1 MQMVY
6 NQAGIAIEHHKYSP
20 TTGSPKNNLAS
31 GDMFQ
36 TILNSNLPPEEKT
49 QERLAQEGFTIHLG
63 GGGTTAHIL
72 VNATYHL
79 LANKD
84 TALAKLKRELA
95 TAMIDPNVR
104 LEVKVLE
111 KLPYL
116 VGHQL
121 PRSERQSTNS
131 HKQAAVVKESL
142 RISGLITSRAPLIS
156 PKEPLNYGGW
166 QIPAGVSRRISKISR
181 TSSSHHGARLDSYQ
195 YDSARSPS

>member
-1 MQMVY
+1 MQMVDR
-6 NQAGIAIEHHKYSP
+6 QAGIAIENHKRRP
-20 TTGSPKNNLAS
+20 TTGSLRNNLAS

-95 TAMIDPNVR
+95 TAMVDPNVA

-116 VGHQL
+116 VGHQF
-121 PRSERQSTNS
+121 P
-131 HKQAAVVKESL
+131 
-142 RISGLITSRAPLIS
+142 
-156 PKEPLNYGGW
+156 
-166 QIPAGVSRRISKISR
+166 
-181 TSSSHHGARLDSYQ
+181 
-195 YDSARSPS
+195 